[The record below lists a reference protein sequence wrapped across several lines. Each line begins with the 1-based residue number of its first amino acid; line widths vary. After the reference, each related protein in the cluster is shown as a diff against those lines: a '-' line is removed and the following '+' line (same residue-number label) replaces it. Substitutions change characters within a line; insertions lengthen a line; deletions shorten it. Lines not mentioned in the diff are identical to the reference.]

1 MEVRLTPDLEAKLN
15 QLSAE
20 TGRAKEELVQDAMAG
35 YLAELS
41 QVRSTLDARYDDIKS
56 GRPSPSMEKGHSP
69 ACAKR
74 QPIIAVA
81 ESIFTENLDRHWVEQ
96 AFQACVKSLYRL
108 RL

>member
-41 QVRSTLDARYDDIKS
+41 QRRNTLDARYDDIKS
-56 GRPSPSMEKGHSP
+56 GRVK
-69 ACAKR
+69 
-74 QPIIAVA
+74 PIDG
-81 ESIFTENLDRHWVEQ
+81 EH
-96 AFQACVKSLYRL
+96 AFIRL
-108 RL
+108 RQKKIDHSGG

>member
-41 QVRSTLDARYDDIKS
+41 QLRSTLEARYDDIKS
-56 GRPSPSMEKGHSP
+56 GR
-69 ACAKR
+69 AK
-74 QPIIAVA
+74 PIAG
-81 ESIFTENLDRHWVEQ
+81 EE
-96 AFQACVKSLYRL
+96 AFSRL
-108 RL
+108 RQKKNDHRPG